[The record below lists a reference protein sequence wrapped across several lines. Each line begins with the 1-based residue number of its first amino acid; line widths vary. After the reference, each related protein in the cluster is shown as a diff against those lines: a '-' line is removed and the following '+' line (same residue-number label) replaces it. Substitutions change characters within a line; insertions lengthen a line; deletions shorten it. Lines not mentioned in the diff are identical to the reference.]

1 MFTLLTLTEAL
12 YVTIELVELAILFF
26 IIMGEQRTTLY
37 LVHDNKSNGIQGKQG
52 VTGEFAGKKFWVI
65 STGHTQL
72 SVALPVAVPSPVPLP
87 VAIPVPVPVPEL
99 AGKKFG

>member
-1 MFTLLTLTEAL
+1 
-12 YVTIELVELAILFF
+12 
-26 IIMGEQRTTLY
+26 MGEQRTTLY

-72 SVALPVAVPSPVPLP
+72 SVALPVAVPLSV
-87 VAIPVPVPVPEL
+87 PVPVPVQEF
-99 AGKKFG
+99 AGKKFWVITTAVTLSYQWQ